1 MQNWLGDNDTL
12 MSLTHNEGKSVVPE
26 IVIKILKGKVYKTM
40 TANDSK
46 FYNSYLNKLL
56 DQYNNTYHR
65 SNGKIS
71 FNVDYFVLTK
81 DIASNHK
88 SPKFTVGDIVRIT
101 K

>member
-1 MQNWLGDNDTL
+1 MQNWLGDNDIL
-12 MSLTHNEGKSVVPE
+12 ISLTHNEGKSVVLE

-65 SNGKIS
+65 SIGKKSI
-71 FNVDYFVLTK
+71 NVGYSVLSK
-81 DIASNHK
+81 GIASNHK
-88 SPKFTVGDIVRIT
+88 SPKFKVGDIVRIT